1 MGLLDAIQNFG
12 SKVRTASQPFLDVYN
27 TPEFQ
32 QQITLGTSLLG
43 GAGVPASIQAANK
56 AGLLAQNTQDLKRQ
70 REAVGLLEQQ
80 FANNPRMLGLLQA
93 NPTGFIRAMTA
104 RELMPKTTTA
114 FETLKARAIAA
125 GFEPGSQEYKNF
137 MASGGGTTGGTGITV
152 IPFSE
157 SPTTEQVIEKTA
169 IDGSALNLATAA
181 GGDGLN
187 LFQDVVN
194 KVTGF
199 VAGGNVFKERGKQ
212 KALVNKLNEQLLVP
226 MVRELSPRGSM
237 YAQKT
242 IEKRLPQPSDSND
255 VFADKAEALIP
266 DLVATAEILRTKLN
280 QGGTPA
286 EIAQTQKE
294 LQFTQEAIANY
305 RVAIDE
311 YKGTRSSTKLLNE
324 ADKIIGVD

>member
-1 MGLLDAIQNFG
+1 
-12 SKVRTASQPFLDVYN
+12 
-27 TPEFQ
+27 
-32 QQITLGTSLLG
+32 
-43 GAGVPASIQAANK
+43 
-56 AGLLAQNTQDLKRQ
+56 
-70 REAVGLLEQQ
+70 
-80 FANNPRMLGLLQA
+80 LLQA

-157 SPTTEQVIEKTA
+157 SPTTQQVIEKTA
-169 IDGSALNLATAA
+169 TDGSALNLRTAA
-181 GGDGLN
+181 GGDALN

-194 KVTGF
+194 RLTGF

-226 MVRELSPRGSM
+226 MVRELSPRGSK
-237 YAQKT
+237 YAQQT

-266 DLVATAEILRTKLN
+266 DLEATAEILRTKLN
-280 QGGTPA
+280 QGGTAA
-286 EIAQTQKE
+286 EIAQIQKE

-324 ADKIIGVD
+324 ADEIIGVK

>member
-1 MGLLDAIQNFG
+1 MVERLQGLLGNIG
-12 SKVRTASQPFLDVYN
+12 S
-27 TPEFQ
+27 
-32 QQITLGTSLLG
+32 SLNNLSL
-43 GAGVPASIQAANK
+43 PASL
-56 AGLLAQNTQDLKRQ
+56 GLLSTGVNILEGNPIGQSINTGFQTFGNLRNIEEQNKQ
-70 REAVGLLEQQ
+70 REAIGLLEQQ

-157 SPTTEQVIEKTA
+157 SPTTQQVIEKTA
-169 IDGSALNLATAA
+169 TDGSALNLRTAA
-181 GGDGLN
+181 GGDALN

-194 KVTGF
+194 RLTGF

-226 MVRELSPRGSM
+226 MVRELSPRGSK
-237 YAQKT
+237 YAQQT

-266 DLVATAEILRTKLN
+266 DLEATAEILRTKLN

-286 EIAQTQKE
+286 EIAQIQKE

-324 ADKIIGVD
+324 ADEIIGVK

>member
-1 MGLLDAIQNFG
+1 MVERLQGLLGNIG
-12 SKVRTASQPFLDVYN
+12 S
-27 TPEFQ
+27 
-32 QQITLGTSLLG
+32 SLNNLSL
-43 GAGVPASIQAANK
+43 PASL
-56 AGLLAQNTQDLKRQ
+56 GLLSTGVNILEGNPIGQSINTGFQTFGNLRNIEEQNKQ
-70 REAVGLLEQQ
+70 REAIGLLEQQ

-114 FETLKARAIAA
+114 FQTLKARAIAA

-157 SPTTEQVIEKTA
+157 SPTTQQVIEKTA
-169 IDGSALNLATAA
+169 TDGSALNLRTAA
-181 GGDGLN
+181 GGDALN

-194 KVTGF
+194 RLTGF

-226 MVRELSPRGSM
+226 MVRELSPRGSK
-237 YAQKT
+237 YAQQT

-266 DLVATAEILRTKLN
+266 DLEATAEILRTKLN

-286 EIAQTQKE
+286 EIAQIQKE

-324 ADKIIGVD
+324 ADEIIGVK